1 MLHKAAILLPLLLS
15 GCALLAPQKGTRTPE
30 SNEAQEAA
38 RLASHLHAVDSAL
51 HVDAAA
57 QAAVLG
63 AAKQEWEQARQPSA
77 GLRYA
82 LLLSMVEAPAR
93 DPLAAQ
99 VLLRDLLA
107 HEQLPA
113 AGERALA
120 QFQLGQLDREFAL
133 NAEAQRLNTE
143 LAQERERAREGAANG
158 AAARRLQTEIEE
170 NARLRRALDEA
181 RAKLDAI
188 TTIERRYTD
197 RPPNEG
203 RQP

>member
-1 MLHKAAILLPLLLS
+1 MLRKAAVLLPLLLS
-15 GCALLAPQKGTRTPE
+15 GCALLAPQKGARAPE
-30 SNEAQEAA
+30 SSEAREAA
-38 RLASHLHAVDSAL
+38 QLASHLQAVDSAL
-51 HVDAAA
+51 HADAAA
-57 QAAVLG
+57 QAAVL
-63 AAKQEWEQARQPSA
+63 AAARQDWEQAHQASA

-82 LLLSMVEAPAR
+82 LLLSTVDVPAR

-99 VLLRDLLA
+99 VLLRELLA
-107 HEQLPA
+107 REQLPA
-113 AGERALA
+113 TGERALA

-133 NAEAQRLNTE
+133 NAEAQRLNAE

-170 NARLRRALDEA
+170 NARLRKALDEA